1 MRFGVIQVYPKLLKN
16 NQFGPQEKRVLHA
29 VCALFKSKDLIQ
41 CFFFVLFF
49 FLIYNLFCVLSFY
62 HQQSTP
68 HLHPWPSLFISCLF
82 YFFFVSHL
90 ILSLSLSFLF
100 LCLAQSYLMDPIFSS
115 LISIFCWWESFTG
128 GLAVFDGMIGFGLDG
143 NIVVEFWTLV
153 GVIGLRS
160 FGVSWVSL
168 WRRRSF
174 SFWFFLGNQ
183 TRGIWV

>member
-41 CFFFVLFF
+41 CFFFVLIF
-49 FLIYNLFCVLSFY
+49 FLIYNLFSVLSSY

-90 ILSLSLSFLF
+90 ILSLSLSLSLSLFFSFAWPNLTSWIPSFL
-100 LCLAQSYLMDPIFSS
+100 LSS
-115 LISIFCWWESFTG
+115 LYF
-128 GLAVFDGMIGFGLDG
+128 VDG
-143 NIVVEFWTLV
+143 NPSLV
-153 GVIGLRS
+153 G
-160 FGVSWVSL
+160 
-168 WRRRSF
+168 
-174 SFWFFLGNQ
+174 
-183 TRGIWV
+183 